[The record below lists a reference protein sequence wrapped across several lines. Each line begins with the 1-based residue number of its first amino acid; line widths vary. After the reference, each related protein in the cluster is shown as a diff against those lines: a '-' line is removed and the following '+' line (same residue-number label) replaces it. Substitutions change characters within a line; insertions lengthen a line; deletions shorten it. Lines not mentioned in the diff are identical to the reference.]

1 MRRPFNNHNTS
12 QRFTILLAFVM
23 ICVVTSGCVAQQST
37 SSLPEQTAKE
47 TANQETANQES
58 KEVAT
63 VTSKNAATSKN
74 ETDKKVKRKV
84 ETASFG
90 AGCFW
95 CVEAVFQ
102 ELNGVQSV
110 KSGYMGGQTLNPT
123 YEDICTG
130 TTGHAEI
137 CQIKFDPSV
146 ITFKEL
152 LEVFWKTHDPTTLNR
167 QGGDTGTQYRSAVFY
182 NNDKQKELATLYK
195 KKLNESGAFRNPIVT
210 EVTKAAKFYPAEK
223 KHDNYYKDNPNA
235 GYCRAVILPKM
246 TKFRAAFGKKL
257 KPKK

>member
-1 MRRPFNNHNTS
+1 MRRPFTNHSTS
-12 QRFTILLAFVM
+12 ERFSILFAFVM
-23 ICVVTSGCVAQQST
+23 IFVVTSGCLAQQSA
-37 SSLPEQTAKE
+37 SPLPKQTDEKKSE
-47 TANQETANQES
+47 
-58 KEVAT
+58 K
-63 VTSKNAATSKN
+63 VTSATSKTK
-74 ETDKKVKRKV
+74 TDKKVKRKV

-102 ELNGVQSV
+102 ELNGVHSV

-195 KKLNESGAFRNPIVT
+195 KKLNESGAFRSPIVT

-223 KHDNYYKDNPNA
+223 KHDNYYKDNPNQ

-257 KPKK
+257 KPAK